1 MPSCLRASYHFDL
14 QRLRDE
20 IRPLRLHWFPRLRST
35 NDHAA
40 VLRKRHELYA
50 PAIVL
55 TGHQLAGRGRG
66 TNTWWSGEGSLTVTF
81 VFPADTT
88 LQAHQIPLIAGVA
101 VRNAVAELCDH
112 ANVQL
117 KWPNDLLFEARKLA
131 GLLCERLDKIDLIG
145 LGLNVNVDLAKI
157 PKPLRP
163 RVVSMREITGQTFDM
178 TSVLIAIAHQLHQ
191 ILSQRNENSFPTVL
205 ADYDRHH
212 ALAGRSV
219 TVASVGEP
227 PITGIC
233 VGLDNLG
240 RLLLKN
246 RLKTHRIIS
255 GEVRV

>member
-1 MPSCLRASYHFDL
+1 MSSFDL
-14 QRLRDE
+14 QRLRE
-20 IRPLRLHWFPRLRST
+20 KIRPLRLHWFPRLRST

-40 VLRKRHELYA
+40 HLRRRGELFA

-66 TNTWWSGEGSLTVTF
+66 SNTWWSGEGSLTVTF

-101 VRNAVAELCDH
+101 VRNAVARLCGD

-117 KWPNDLLFEARKLA
+117 KWPNDLLFGGKKLA
-131 GLLCERLDKIDLIG
+131 GLLCERIDKIDLIG
-145 LGLNVNVDLAKI
+145 LGLNVNVNLAKI
-157 PKPLRP
+157 PKALRP
-163 RVVSMREITGQTFDM
+163 RVVSMQAITGQTFDM
-178 TSVLIAIAHQLHQ
+178 TNVLIAVARQLHQ
-191 ILSQRNENSFPTVL
+191 IFSQRNENSFPAVL

-212 ALAGRSV
+212 ALAGRRV
-219 TVASVGEP
+219 TVATAGEP
-227 PITGIC
+227 PITGTC
-233 VGLDNLG
+233 TGLDNLG

-246 RLKTHRIIS
+246 RLKTHHIIA